1 MRFSN
6 LVQAIPGV
14 RLSYRE
20 GFTILMDY
28 AGTDDGHSLGL
39 CVPAFYIDGQRS
51 QYTASEIEGLYRADE
66 LAGVEVYV
74 RESQRPIEFQ
84 DVNSRCGAIAI
95 WTRPELRA
103 PTRRPPGAPY

>member
-20 GFTILMDY
+20 GFTIVMDY
-28 AGTDDGHSLGL
+28 TGTDDGRSMGL
-39 CVPAFYIDGQRS
+39 CVPTFYIDGQRS

-66 LAGVEVYV
+66 IAGVEVYV
-74 RESQRPIEFQ
+74 REGQRPIEFQ
-84 DVNSRCGAIAI
+84 DTNSRCGAIVI
-95 WTRPELRA
+95 WTRPEMRRL
-103 PTRRPPGAPY
+103 PPRPPR